1 VHLDLNSALRAAPLD
16 LDLESVVSLE
26 AAEPSTPPAAS
37 TEPTQQVSASGT
49 PRPWS
54 AAEAADAIAVAHNRD
69 QVAEAVANYLRSSC
83 GVGLVLI
90 VQHEVAMGWKGFA
103 PGISDEE
110 IDALAIPLAAP
121 SVLQKAYQEQQTYR
135 GPPSHEPTAL
145 DLQLFER
152 LRVTPPQEVIVAPVL
167 IRDRVVNLILGQ
179 AEDGGALPDRMSIGL
194 GTLTRSAAAAYVR
207 LIQEAKK
214 RAPS

>member
-1 VHLDLNSALRAAPLD
+1 GHAAGR
-16 LDLESVVSLE
+16 E
-26 AAEPSTPPAAS
+26 APDPSGPPPAEASQPAS
-37 TEPTQQVSASGT
+37 TSAALQ
-49 PRPWS
+49 PWS
-54 AAEAADAIAVAHNRD
+54 AAQAVDAIAVAHNRD

-135 GPPSHEPTAL
+135 GPPSHEPTA
-145 DLQLFER
+145 
-152 LRVTPPQEVIVAPVL
+152 
-167 IRDRVVNLILGQ
+167 
-179 AEDGGALPDRMSIGL
+179 
-194 GTLTRSAAAAYVR
+194 
-207 LIQEAKK
+207 
-214 RAPS
+214 